1 MEIIEEKIQS
11 IAREIEEAGATQ
23 WNITRIV
30 KTLMEMNTTNEKKLR
45 EKTLELLKELDPN
58 SAAIYERFS
67 KMKVYLTSEKIAPF
81 NRGHIITSL
90 LKETNISRTAAE
102 KITIE
107 VENQIKD
114 AKINF
119 LTPSIIR
126 ENLF

>member
-1 MEIIEEKIQS
+1 M
-11 IAREIEEAGATQ
+11 
-23 WNITRIV
+23 
-30 KTLMEMNTTNEKKLR
+30 
-45 EKTLELLKELDPN
+45 LKELDPS

-67 KMKVYLTSEKIAPF
+67 KMKVYLSSEKIAPF

-90 LKETNISRTAAE
+90 LKETNVSRTAAE

-114 AKINF
+114 TKINF

-126 ENLF
+126 ELVNAKLISYGLENVRNNYARMGEAVKDVEKKIQEKP